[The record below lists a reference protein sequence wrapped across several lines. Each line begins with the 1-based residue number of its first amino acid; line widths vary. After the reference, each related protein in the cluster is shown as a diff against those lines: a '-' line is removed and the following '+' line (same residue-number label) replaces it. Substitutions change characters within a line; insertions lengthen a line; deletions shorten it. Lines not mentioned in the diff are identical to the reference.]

1 MMLFGSVAP
10 LQPSF
15 PVCLWKKHRIL
26 RFSLQVDSHLATA
39 FQKLCISSLEMTIL
53 VPVLC
58 HCTSRHCL
66 MAVKVLKLCDPLSE
80 YISCICCLSLFTPI
94 HTSPIFITSG
104 PEAVQSS
111 VSTASSFS
119 YLIQFWLLTDTNI

>member
-1 MMLFGSVAP
+1 MLFGSVAP

-15 PVCLWKKHRIL
+15 STCLWRKLRIL
-26 RFSLQVDSHLATA
+26 WFSLQIDSHLATA
-39 FQKLCISSLEMTIL
+39 FQKLCISSLGMTIS

-58 HCTSRHCL
+58 HCTHRHCP
-66 MAVKVLKLCDPLSE
+66 MAVKVLQLCDPLSE
-80 YISCICCLSLFTPI
+80 YIFCICCLSLFTPN
-94 HTSPIFITSG
+94 HTSPIFITLG

-119 YLIQFWLLTDTNI
+119 YLIRFWLLIDTNI